1 MVKCLKPGKVVVIL
15 SGKYAGKKA
24 VIVKVNENANDKH
37 KFPHAVVVG
46 VERPPR
52 KVVQAMDEKKI
63 NKKTQMKVFTKVMNL
78 QHFMPTRFAYTRLL
92 ILRYTVEYDFS
103 ALPKEGV
110 EAAEKKAALKTI
122 AKTFQER

>member
-1 MVKCLKPGKVVVIL
+1 
-15 SGKYAGKKA
+15 
-24 VIVKVNENANDKH
+24 
-37 KFPHAVVVG
+37 
-46 VERPPR
+46 
-52 KVVQAMDEKKI
+52 MDEKKI